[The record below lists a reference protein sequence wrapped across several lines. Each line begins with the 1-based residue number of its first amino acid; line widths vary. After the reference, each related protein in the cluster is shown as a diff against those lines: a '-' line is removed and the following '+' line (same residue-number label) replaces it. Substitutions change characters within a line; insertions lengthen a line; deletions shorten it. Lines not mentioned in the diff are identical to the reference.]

1 MSVASLE
8 NTKNKTPI
16 PQQQISSVEKMSIN
30 NFTYTLYQLYRKIKF
45 ENMSTSNFPIHNN
58 TMTSGH

>member
-8 NTKNKTPI
+8 NAKNKTPNLSNK
-16 PQQQISSVEKMSIN
+16 ISSVEKMSMN
-30 NFTYTLYQLYRKIKF
+30 NFTYTLYHWYRKIKF
-45 ENMSTSNFPIHNN
+45 ENMSTSNFPIDNN